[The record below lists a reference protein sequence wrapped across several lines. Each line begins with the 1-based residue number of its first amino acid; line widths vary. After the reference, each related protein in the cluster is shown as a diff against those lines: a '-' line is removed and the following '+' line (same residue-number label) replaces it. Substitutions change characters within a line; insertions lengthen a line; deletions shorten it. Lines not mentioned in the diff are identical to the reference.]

1 MKVLH
6 VGNEKNVENYTAK
19 TPFTESVEVVN
30 APLGLTED
38 AYAQMAPDTEVII
51 VDAITE
57 ISEELMEKLPALK
70 MIHSE
75 GVAFNKIDLAAAGK
89 RGIYVC
95 NCAGMNA
102 KAVAEQTL
110 LLMLGVVKNVVS
122 GDRAV
127 RDGRQMEVKMG
138 YMGAGSLK
146 ELADCKVG
154 LIGFGAIGKA
164 TADMLHAFGVTVY
177 YTKRHRLDIEEE
189 ARYQVQYLPM
199 DELLKTCD
207 MLSLHVPVTEETTGM
222 CDREFFAKCRK
233 GSYFVNTSRGEL
245 VDDDALREALENG
258 TIVMA
263 GLDTLDHEPVQKSHP
278 MLSWPEETKEKIL
291 FSPHIGGITG
301 SSFGRGYAM
310 IWEDIEKIS
319 RGEAPGH
326 IVNQKELNRE

>member
-6 VGNEKNVENYTAK
+6 IGNEKNVENYTAK
-19 TPFTESVEVVN
+19 TPFMESVEVVN

-38 AYAQMAPDTEVII
+38 AYAQMAPDAEVII

-127 RDGRQMEVKMG
+127 RSFSFTSIESCSCKRRQHWTGILYQNRLSNK
-138 YMGAGSLK
+138 LN
-146 ELADCKVG
+146 
-154 LIGFGAIGKA
+154 FGQQ
-164 TADMLHAFGVTVY
+164 H
-177 YTKRHRLDIEEE
+177 
-189 ARYQVQYLPM
+189 YL
-199 DELLKTCD
+199 
-207 MLSLHVPVTEETTGM
+207 
-222 CDREFFAKCRK
+222 
-233 GSYFVNTSRGEL
+233 
-245 VDDDALREALENG
+245 
-258 TIVMA
+258 
-263 GLDTLDHEPVQKSHP
+263 
-278 MLSWPEETKEKIL
+278 
-291 FSPHIGGITG
+291 
-301 SSFGRGYAM
+301 
-310 IWEDIEKIS
+310 
-319 RGEAPGH
+319 
-326 IVNQKELNRE
+326 

>member
-6 VGNEKNVENYTAK
+6 IGNEKNVENYTAK

-138 YMGAGSLK
+138 YM
-146 ELADCKVG
+146 
-154 LIGFGAIGKA
+154 
-164 TADMLHAFGVTVY
+164 
-177 YTKRHRLDIEEE
+177 
-189 ARYQVQYLPM
+189 QV
-199 DELLKTCD
+199 
-207 MLSLHVPVTEETTGM
+207 V
-222 CDREFFAKCRK
+222 
-233 GSYFVNTSRGEL
+233 
-245 VDDDALREALENG
+245 
-258 TIVMA
+258 
-263 GLDTLDHEPVQKSHP
+263 
-278 MLSWPEETKEKIL
+278 KIY
-291 FSPHIGGITG
+291 S
-301 SSFGRGYAM
+301 
-310 IWEDIEKIS
+310 
-319 RGEAPGH
+319 
-326 IVNQKELNRE
+326 QQ

>member
-6 VGNEKNVENYTAK
+6 IGNEKMWRITQLRH
-19 TPFTESVEVVN
+19 PFTESVEVVN

-89 RGIYVC
+89 RGNLC
-95 NCAGMNA
+95 LQLRGH
-102 KAVAEQTL
+102 ERE
-110 LLMLGVVKNVVS
+110 GS
-122 GDRAV
+122 GRADASSDARCSQKWFPVTGLV

-263 GLDTLDHEPVQKSHP
+263 GLDTLDHEPVQKKPSDAFP
-278 MLSWPEETKEKIL
+278 WPEETKKRSYSARISAASQVAAL
-291 FSPHIGGITG
+291 AA
-301 SSFGRGYAM
+301 AM
-310 IWEDIEKIS
+310 
-319 RGEAPGH
+319 R
-326 IVNQKELNRE
+326 